1 MRKKKNGNLW
11 TVKEFRNNPLK
22 EVQKLQEH
30 TNREQNEISKT
41 IYEQNEKFH
50 KEYITHT
57 HKKTEI
63 LELTNKRTKL
73 IELNN
78 STVNPNSRFNHVE
91 ERISDLEN
99 RTIQVIE
106 SEEENKKR
114 LQKSEESN
122 KVTQTPKLDNHYKK
136 GNYRSI
142 SLRNSDAK
150 LNKMQAN
157 RI

>member
-1 MRKKKNGNLW
+1 M
-11 TVKEFRNNPLK
+11 
-22 EVQKLQEH
+22 
-30 TNREQNEISKT
+30 T
-41 IYEQNEKFH
+41 I
-50 KEYITHT
+50 
-57 HKKTEI
+57 TEI
-63 LELTNKRTKL
+63 KDSIEGFKGKL
-73 IELNN
+73 NQA
-78 STVNPNSRFNHVE
+78 E
-91 ERISDLEN
+91 ERINDLEN

>member
-1 MRKKKNGNLW
+1 M
-11 TVKEFRNNPLK
+11 
-22 EVQKLQEH
+22 
-30 TNREQNEISKT
+30 
-41 IYEQNEKFH
+41 
-50 KEYITHT
+50 
-57 HKKTEI
+57 
-63 LELTNKRTKL
+63 TNKTTQL

-78 STVNPNSRFNHVE
+78 SIENPNSRFNHAE

-99 RTIQVIE
+99 RTIWVIE

-114 LQKSEESN
+114 LQKSEESD
-122 KVTQTPKLDNHYKK
+122 KVTQTPKIDKHFKK

-150 LNKMQAN
+150 LLNKIQAN

>member
-1 MRKKKNGNLW
+1 MKLCCAFN
-11 TVKEFRNNPLK
+11 KEFRNNPLK

-91 ERISDLEN
+91 ERISDLEG
-99 RTIQVIE
+99 RTFEIIQ
-106 SEEENKKR
+106 SEEQKEKTMKK
-114 LQKSEESN
+114 N
-122 KVTQTPKLDNHYKK
+122 
-136 GNYRSI
+136 
-142 SLRNSDAK
+142 
-150 LNKMQAN
+150 
-157 RI
+157 